1 MNNRRAKLAEKYKEK
16 IIAIRNAARI
26 IGGVAAVGLLFLN
39 SQYLHAIIFP
49 KSMSDFIA
57 IIMYAVCLIGLGLFG
72 FVEPGRI
79 EPLSIPEAYRMFV
92 YRLIIFEMIV
102 SCLFVSIGIA
112 LILSLVFT
120 MCHWL
125 HFTLYGFDRVS
136 WYVCLAG
143 GVLLVSSWLFTLLP
157 GVSMDTK
164 KWKK

>member
-1 MNNRRAKLAEKYKEK
+1 MNNRRARLAEKYKEK
-16 IIAIRNAARI
+16 TIAIRNATRI

-49 KSMSDFIA
+49 RSMSDFIA
-57 IIMYAVCLIGLGLFG
+57 IIMYAACLIGLGLFG

-79 EPLSIPEAYRMFV
+79 EPFSIPEAYRMFV

-112 LILSLVFT
+112 LILSLVIT
-120 MCHWL
+120 MRHWL
-125 HFTLYGFDRVS
+125 HYTIYGLDRVS

-143 GVLLVSSWLFTLLP
+143 GVLIVLTCIITFLP
-157 GVSMDTK
+157 GVSLDK
-164 KWKK
+164 KYWKK

>member
-1 MNNRRAKLAEKYKEK
+1 MNNRRAKVAEKYKEK

-26 IGGVAAVGLLFLN
+26 IGGVAAVALLFLN

-57 IIMYAVCLIGLGLFG
+57 IIMYAACLIGLGLFG

-79 EPLSIPEAYRMFV
+79 EPLSIPEGYRMFV

-102 SCLFVSIGIA
+102 SCLFVSIGTA
-112 LILSLVFT
+112 LVLSLLF
-120 MCHWL
+120 MMRYWL
-125 HFTLYGFDRVS
+125 RYANYGLDRLD
-136 WYVCLAG
+136 WYICLAG

-164 KWKK
+164 KWKN